1 MEDNKDI
8 TYVDV
13 SHNKIESLESL
24 RFLTKLEVIKA
35 AHNQVNA
42 ISVDSLTPSA
52 GTLKA
57 IILNNNELQS
67 IPRSYSPFK
76 MVNTLVVSHNEIEN
90 LKGIELYP
98 NLKKLSASN
107 NAIRSLPLEIK
118 RLAGLAE
125 LRLAHNKIMTL
136 PDSIS
141 TNLNLK
147 MLILNDNLINSFE

>member
-1 MEDNKDI
+1 LEDNKDI

-13 SHNKIESLESL
+13 SQNKIESLDSL
-24 RFLTKLEVIKA
+24 RHLAKLEIVKA
-35 AHNQVNA
+35 AHNQIKA
-42 ISVDSLTPSA
+42 ISVDSLTTSA
-52 GTLKA
+52 ATLKA
-57 IILNNNELQS
+57 IILNNNELRS

-76 MVNTLVVSHNEIEN
+76 LVNTLVVSHNEIEN
-90 LKGIELYP
+90 LKGIEMYP

-118 RLAGLAE
+118 RLVGLAE

-141 TNLNLK
+141 DNVNLK
-147 MLILNDNLINSFE
+147 MLILNDNMINSFE